1 VAIPPLGKQPGG
13 LMELVKSDSYAPLQY
28 LVTCAF
34 TKEIFLVTPEIMFS
48 ELTEDGEY
56 LSVFAYVGKKLIFS
70 GLCTN
75 VRCLNENLVKKL
87 PKVRIKE

>member
-1 VAIPPLGKQPGG
+1 MV
-13 LMELVKSDSYAPLQY
+13 ELVKTDTYSPLQY

-34 TKEIFLVTPEIMFS
+34 TKEVFLVTPETLFS
-48 ELTEDGEY
+48 EVSEDGEY

>member
-1 VAIPPLGKQPGG
+1 ML
-13 LMELVKSDSYAPLQY
+13 ELVKTDSYGPLRY

-34 TKEIFLVTPEIMFS
+34 TEEVFLVTPDVLFS
-48 ELTEDGEY
+48 EVSEGGEY

-75 VRCLNENLVKKL
+75 VRCLNENLVQKL
-87 PKVRIKE
+87 PKLRKVRKSSEEK

>member
-1 VAIPPLGKQPGG
+1 MV
-13 LMELVKSDSYAPLQY
+13 ELVKTDTYSPLQY

-34 TKEIFLVTPEIMFS
+34 TKEVFLVTPEALFS
-48 ELTEDGEY
+48 EVSEDGEY

>member
-1 VAIPPLGKQPGG
+1 MV
-13 LMELVKSDSYAPLQY
+13 ELVKTDNYSPLQY
-28 LVTCAF
+28 LATCAF
-34 TKEIFLVTPEIMFS
+34 TKEVFLITPEVLFS
-48 ELTEDGEY
+48 EVSEDGEY

>member
-1 VAIPPLGKQPGG
+1 MV
-13 LMELVKSDSYAPLQY
+13 ELVKTDTYSPLQY

-34 TKEIFLVTPEIMFS
+34 TKEVFLVTPEILFS

-70 GLCTN
+70 GLATN
-75 VRCLNENLVKKL
+75 VRVLNNNLVKKL
-87 PKVRIKE
+87 PKLKVSEKNE